1 MFNWFKVL
9 RSLDDNSLR
18 EMNGTDY
25 TLYLVFLRYLAY
37 LFGAISVLNF
47 ILMIPIY
54 ASGNPSDNEVTPKNE
69 SIMNFL
75 TVLNIT
81 GSDAKMV
88 IIYLFALFVIPGMA
102 IYMVH
107 QYRRKYEGWKK
118 KVDPLE

>member
-1 MFNWFKVL
+1 
-9 RSLDDNSLR
+9 
-18 EMNGTDY
+18 
-25 TLYLVFLRYLAY
+25 
-37 LFGAISVLNF
+37 
-47 ILMIPIY
+47 
-54 ASGNPSDNEVTPKNE
+54 
-69 SIMNFL
+69 MNFL